1 MKRPSIEAVIGSNV
15 RRLRALHDVSQA
27 EMGRKSGVSQKTI
40 SNIERDGEIASPKAG
55 SLDLVA
61 RYFSVHPALLMIEN
75 LPDEALQSSKVSEMM
90 VQFAQ
95 LDHQHQRRIQELIAD
110 FSRLSVVSAANE
122 PRQPEPQ

>member
-1 MKRPSIEAVIGSNV
+1 MKRPPIEAVIGSNV

-61 RYFSVHPALLMIEN
+61 RYFSIHPALLMIEN

-95 LDHQHQRRIQELIAD
+95 LDHHHQRRIQELIAD
-110 FSRLSVVSAANE
+110 FSRLSAVPGAANE
-122 PRQPEPQ
+122 TEPQ